1 MFLTLNVYG
10 SSIKKRWSVDDT
22 LTFYYLMLW
31 LYVVSDLLFIASLMM
46 GSLTLIPR
54 SSWLTSTRVFTA
66 QSFSFQF
73 VYCVHLSCIQQALNT
88 VSIMSVLLAICIE
101 STVLFFTIKCYII
114 KCYIILWVHIM
125 HLLFEVLNLPNR
137 KIHNHKH
144 LDFGQTSQCICSF
157 IIA

>member
-31 LYVVSDLLFIASLMM
+31 LCC
-46 GSLTLIPR
+46 
-54 SSWLTSTRVFTA
+54 
-66 QSFSFQF
+66 FSFTFHCQF
-73 VYCVHLSCIQQALNT
+73 DDGFINIDTQIFMINQYKSVHCSKFYCVHLSCIQQALNT
-88 VSIMSVLLAICIE
+88 VSIMSVLLAICID

-114 KCYIILWVHIM
+114 KCYIILCVHIM